1 MFDVGFAEVFLILVV
16 ALLVVG
22 PQRLPHVA
30 AKAGRW
36 YRQARRMVESVRG
49 DFEREFNTQE
59 LRDILNQQESEIRKL
74 RASVHGETTG
84 ETTGQTTGE
93 ASDTSQQR
101 PRLTQELQELDEQL
115 RRDLRGGEAREA
127 DTAPPAEPP
136 RREGPEPPKD
146 NPEGGDPTTPASE
159 SDANGTEP
167 RRDVGL

>member
-84 ETTGQTTGE
+84 QTTDE
-93 ASDTSQQR
+93 APETSQQR

-127 DTAPPAEPP
+127 DAAPPAEPP
-136 RREGPEPPKD
+136 RREGPEGPEPSKD